1 MNTQEKHRV
10 CLGLDKE
17 VLKALA
23 QTEVQQEG
31 RSLGEKDMHQRK
43 TGESLAYEH
52 SIEDFGGR

>member
-31 RSLGEKDMHQRK
+31 VTGREGYASEEDR
-43 TGESLAYEH
+43 GESC
-52 SIEDFGGR
+52 I